1 MRNGGHD
8 LKRVLVVDDEKSIR
22 VLLKGLLAQHGYH
35 IFTATNGRE
44 GLETIIT
51 EDVDVVIADIRMPD
65 MGGMELL
72 EEINKLDISTTTIL
86 MTAYGSLESAMSA
99 MKAGAYDF
107 ITKPFKNDEVVIAL
121 MKAQEREN
129 LRRENQ
135 ALRRAVRGE
144 SEFEGIVARSQV
156 MRDVFRTITKVAEYK
171 STVLIAGESGTG
183 KELVAKAIHHQSP
196 RKDRPFVA
204 VNCGAI
210 PETLLESELFGY
222 KRGAFTDAVRDK
234 TGLFEE
240 ADGGTI
246 FLDEIGELPLALQV
260 KLLRALQEE
269 TIRRL
274 GDTGDTR
281 VDVRIIAAT
290 VRDLSEDVSAGRF
303 REDLYYRLNV
313 LPVQLPPLSQRP
325 EDVRI
330 LVEHFIDRHNSRLG
344 TRIQGISADA
354 LKLMMEY
361 SWPGNVR
368 ELENTIERAMVLA
381 EGPRITPV
389 DLPAKIREV
398 RDPIRLALKSDELSI
413 KKTSRMIEE
422 ELIRRALKQ
431 TGGNRTTAAKLLEI
445 SHRALLYKIKEYGI
459 T

>member
-1 MRNGGHD
+1 MGTGGHN

-22 VLLKGLLAQHGYH
+22 VLLKGLLVQHGYH
-35 IFTATNGRE
+35 VFTAISGRE
-44 GLETIIT
+44 GLETIKT

-144 SEFEGIVARSQV
+144 SEFEGIVARSQA

-196 RKDRPFVA
+196 RKEKPFVA

-222 KRGAFTDAVRDK
+222 KRGAFTDAIKDK

-290 VRDLSEDVSAGRF
+290 VRDLSEDISDGRF

-313 LPVQLPPLSQRP
+313 LPIQLPPLNQRP
-325 EDVRI
+325 EDIRI

-381 EGPRITPV
+381 EGPRITPE
-389 DLPAKIREV
+389 DLPVKIREV